1 MGPKVAKSTMI
12 LAWRPTS
19 DDGVPEWATSAECS
33 KPYSDNMLIEIG
45 REMEMAKG
53 GKGKSRSK
61 YVPIH
66 EKKAMLYT
74 NLPLR
79 VGKEPIWQYIVQV
92 HYDALKIAITRDLPD
107 VSSLSAEQCEAVGEF
122 RYAIADKTK
131 SVDMHWLNLV
141 GG

>member
-1 MGPKVAKSTMI
+1 MKDPDGTKGSKEYKI

-45 REMEMAKG
+45 REMEKAKG

-61 YVPIH
+61 YIPLS
-66 EKKAMLYT
+66 EKMKMYYT

-79 VGKEPIWQYIVQV
+79 VGKEPMWQYIVQV

-107 VSSLSAEQCEAVGEF
+107 VSSLSAEQCEAVGSSAPPLPT
-122 RYAIADKTK
+122 RRNPSIQI
-131 SVDMHWLNLV
+131 
-141 GG
+141 G